1 MFSGEIILENIVL
14 KLCYIDYNVHFLIS
28 ILNLDLGRMN
38 LPPHFFTSNHHPNL
52 NTAFQINPSV
62 FLKAISQMTHAFLK

>member
-38 LPPHFFTSNHHPNL
+38 LPPHFFY
-52 NTAFQINPSV
+52 FKPS
-62 FLKAISQMTHAFLK
+62 S